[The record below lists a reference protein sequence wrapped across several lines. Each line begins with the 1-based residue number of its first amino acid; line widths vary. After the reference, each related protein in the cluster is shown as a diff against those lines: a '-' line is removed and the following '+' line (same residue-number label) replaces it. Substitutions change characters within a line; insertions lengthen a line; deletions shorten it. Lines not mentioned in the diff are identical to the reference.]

1 MINYIKNAKQCFIDR
16 NIKINHIRFW
26 NDGTVLISARTF
38 HDVPDIK
45 NSNTFY
51 ISLNYFKR
59 LKRDHYPYF
68 GIPKAKKY
76 N

>member
-1 MINYIKNAKQCFIDR
+1 MINYIKNTKQCFIDK
-16 NIKINHIRFW
+16 NIKITRTRFW

-51 ISLNYFKR
+51 RSEERRVGKECR
-59 LKRDHYPYF
+59 SRWSPYH
-68 GIPKAKKY
+68 
-76 N
+76 